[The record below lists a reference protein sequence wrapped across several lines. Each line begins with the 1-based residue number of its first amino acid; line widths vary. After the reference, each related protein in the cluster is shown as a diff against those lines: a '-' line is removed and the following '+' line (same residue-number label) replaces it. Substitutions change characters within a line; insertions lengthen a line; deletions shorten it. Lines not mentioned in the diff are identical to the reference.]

1 MGMVVSAMRHV
12 KTFLLACAAIA
23 GAAMLCGCSKTEGGI
38 SLSGEIQFG
47 MASRGGQTT
56 KTVYGDKDA
65 TKDGKTY
72 QPLNWVAG
80 DVITIASP
88 QATVQNAAG
97 EVHASN
103 YVISSVTPAT
113 ETNPQST
120 AKVQNEG
127 ANGLAWDEKNS
138 TYDFY
143 AIYPKAFS
151 EENASISLTKEGAVS
166 AKIPEKQTNT
176 ASEKTKKSKDE
187 SVTYKVYEPDMKYA
201 FMTGALENFK
211 PQSNTQTVPIVFN
224 PAFTA
229 FEFNV
234 SSQDD
239 PIEITEIQ
247 LVAQGSD
254 VLSGSFSMNLKNG
267 GGLETVQPSGANTAT
282 LKTTTENQTEV
293 DGETVTEVTGVGVTA
308 TEGASFTLF
317 TLPKDNTQA
326 LKLRVTS
333 KDGDATK
340 TSYVMLTYAKEGTD
354 LDAET
359 THAAKAPVVFK
370 AGHKYRIN
378 MLKLPS
384 SQWKI
389 TISVKLEP
397 WETGEETVIYI

>member
-1 MGMVVSAMRHV
+1 MERRR
-12 KTFLLACAAIA
+12 TILLACAAIA
-23 GAAMLCGCSKTEGGI
+23 GAAMLCGCSKTEGGMH
-38 SLSGEIQFG
+38 LSGAIQFG
-47 MASRGGQTT
+47 MASRGGQST
-56 KTVYGDKDA
+56 KTVYGDDVEKNN
-65 TKDGKTY
+65 KKY
-72 QPLNWVAG
+72 QALNWAEG
-80 DVITIASP
+80 DVVTIASP
-88 QATVQNAAG
+88 QAVVQNDPNAA
-97 EVHASN
+97 HASN
-103 YVISSVTPAT
+103 YVISQVTAT
-113 ETNPQST
+113 GVPSR
-120 AKVQNEG
+120 AKVVNEA
-127 ANGLAWDEKNS
+127 ANGLMWLDNID

-143 AIYPKAFS
+143 GIYPKHQTGL
-151 EENASISLTKEGAVS
+151 ITLTQNGAVE
-166 AKIPEKQTNT
+166 ATIPEEQTNE

-187 SVTYKVYEPDMKYA
+187 SVTYTVYEPDMNYA
-201 FMTGALENFK
+201 FMIGALKSFK
-211 PQSNTQTVPIVFN
+211 PKSNTQIVPLRFY

-247 LVAQGSD
+247 LEAQGSD
-254 VLSGSFSMNLKNG
+254 VLSGTFSTNAADSTLASVNA
-267 GGLETVQPSGANTAT
+267 SGKKTAT
-282 LKTTTENQTEV
+282 LKTTTEKQTEV

-340 TSYVMLTYAKEGTD
+340 TSYVMLTYAKEGKD

-359 THAAKAPVVFK
+359 THAAKTPVVFK

-389 TISVKLEP
+389 TISVHLEP